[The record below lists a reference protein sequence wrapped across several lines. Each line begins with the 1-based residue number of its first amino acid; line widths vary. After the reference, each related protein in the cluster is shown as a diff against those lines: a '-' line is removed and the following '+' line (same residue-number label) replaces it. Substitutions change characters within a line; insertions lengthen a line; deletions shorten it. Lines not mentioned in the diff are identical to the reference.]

1 MMRTR
6 ILITAVAAFLSVGA
20 LRSPLGAQATTVCKD
35 GTTSTASGRG
45 ACSGHGGVDSKAT
58 AAAKKTAAKTAKK
71 ADVVP
76 RTEQKTAARKSA
88 AATATPTPPPAA
100 APTPATKSAAKTTP
114 ARTKSESAPKATT
127 PTQQSS
133 KRGEDNDPTGAI
145 AQCKDGMYSHAAN
158 RRGACSRHGGV
169 GKWLKEP

>member
-1 MMRTR
+1 MRSR
-6 ILITAVAAFLSVGA
+6 ILIPVVTALLSVGA

-35 GTTSTASGRG
+35 GTTSTTSGRG

-58 AAAKKTAAKTAKK
+58 AAAKQSAKAAKKAEATQKAAAKTEAKTAAKTA
-71 ADVVP
+71 AP
-76 RTEQKTAARKSA
+76 
-88 AATATPTPPPAA
+88 AATATPTP
-100 APTPATKSAAKTTP
+100 AAKTSAT
-114 ARTKSESAPKATT
+114 RTKSEPATKAAT
-127 PTQQSS
+127 TQQSS

-145 AQCKDGMYSHAAN
+145 AQCKDGMYSHSAN